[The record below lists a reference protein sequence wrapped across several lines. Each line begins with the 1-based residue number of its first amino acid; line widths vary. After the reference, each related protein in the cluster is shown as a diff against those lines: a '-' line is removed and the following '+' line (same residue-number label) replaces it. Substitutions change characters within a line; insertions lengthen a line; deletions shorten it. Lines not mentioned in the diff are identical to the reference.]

1 MNNTEALKK
10 LQDIELDILIMLK
23 DFCLQHDISWFLDGG
38 TVLGAARHRGFIPWD
53 DDIDIGMLR
62 EDYDRFVSLAKT
74 ELPSGY
80 SLHDWSNTPGY
91 SAMFAKVYKDN
102 TKFYTE
108 ETIEAGCDQGIFVDI
123 FPYDQLAEDSAQKK
137 KQIRNARIWQSILYL
152 YYTRTIVVPH
162 KGLLGTAER
171 NACKIAHSLVS
182 RLFDP
187 DFIRKKFNR
196 STLPVRE
203 SPSSLYLSLPWP
215 NVPGFK
221 RSDLLPAV
229 TLLFEGYEFP
239 VPARPEAFLEAT
251 YGNWRQ
257 LPPVDDRHTHL
268 PKHLDF
274 GDGTTWSAD

>member
-38 TVLGAARHRGFIPWD
+38 TVLGAARHKGFIPWD

-162 KGLLGTAER
+162 KGFWVQQSAM
-171 NACKIAHSLVS
+171 
-182 RLFDP
+182 
-187 DFIRKKFNR
+187 
-196 STLPVRE
+196 
-203 SPSSLYLSLPWP
+203 
-215 NVPGFK
+215 
-221 RSDLLPAV
+221 PA
-229 TLLFEGYEFP
+229 
-239 VPARPEAFLEAT
+239 
-251 YGNWRQ
+251 
-257 LPPVDDRHTHL
+257 
-268 PKHLDF
+268 K
-274 GDGTTWSAD
+274 